1 MSREVDLER
10 VKPYADHLGDGIVQF
25 SFTLP
30 VPYGLAARKAAQEL
44 AQKMGFEHPEVVHY
58 QGLTEGY
65 TYFVMFGECTATVDY
80 ATLSDEGFEIE
91 YMSEDQIEAFAKEQI
106 GRPIVIVG
114 AATGTDT
121 HSVGIDAM
129 LNLKGF
135 HGHHGLE
142 GYRAFET
149 HNLGSQVP
157 NSVLVARAIELGADA
172 ILVSQTV
179 TQQNLHIN
187 NLTELVEIVEAEGRR
202 GQMIL
207 TCGGPRVS
215 NELAK
220 ELGYDAGFSKGTYP
234 YHVASFIVREL
245 AARTGGPRSAV
256 RPDRAGAASGTGRT
270 GEEHR
275 QDGDSGRDPEGA
287 RGAGEERRRYF
298 DRPRRRAARCD
309 RHADLQ
315 ATDCPAGRQPG
326 GEHRR
331 AVRASGLAHERLA
344 QTGVRTPLGEVVIA
358 RLAERGAVEVAG
370 PSAGEDL
377 SKVSEQMIGFGAER
391 VLIDGSIDR
400 RAASSP
406 AVADGLVIATGAVL
420 SEDIEAGRRGYE
432 GRRRPGQAA
441 GGSEPAGDTG
451 ALDNVATRELM
462 LERRLVLNAEP
473 ARSPR
478 C

>member
-1 MSREVDLER
+1 VSSAPSAPADGPHREIDLKR

-44 AQKMGFEHPEVVHY
+44 AAKMGFEHPEVVHY
-58 QGLTEGY
+58 QSLTDGY

-80 ATLSDEGFEIE
+80 ASLSVEGFDIE
-91 YMSEDQIEAFAKEQI
+91 YMNEDEIEAFAAEHI

-129 LNLKGF
+129 LNLKGY

-157 NSVLVARAIELGADA
+157 NSVLMARAIDLGADA

-179 TQQNLHIN
+179 TQQNLHVQ

-202 GQMIL
+202 RQMIL

-245 AARTGGPRSAV
+245 AART
-256 RPDRAGAASGTGRT
+256 AA
-270 GEEHR
+270 
-275 QDGDSGRDPEGA
+275 A
-287 RGAGEERRRYF
+287 
-298 DRPRRRAARCD
+298 
-309 RHADLQ
+309 
-315 ATDCPAGRQPG
+315 
-326 GEHRR
+326 
-331 AVRASGLAHERLA
+331 
-344 QTGVRTPLGEVVIA
+344 
-358 RLAERGAVEVAG
+358 
-370 PSAGEDL
+370 
-377 SKVSEQMIGFGAER
+377 
-391 VLIDGSIDR
+391 
-400 RAASSP
+400 
-406 AVADGLVIATGAVL
+406 
-420 SEDIEAGRRGYE
+420 
-432 GRRRPGQAA
+432 
-441 GGSEPAGDTG
+441 
-451 ALDNVATRELM
+451 
-462 LERRLVLNAEP
+462 
-473 ARSPR
+473 
-478 C
+478 

>member
-1 MSREVDLER
+1 VSSQAPVGAGALRREVDLEK

-44 AQKMGFEHPEVVHY
+44 AAKMGFEHPEVVHY
-58 QGLTEGY
+58 QSLTEGY
-65 TYFVMFGECTATVDY
+65 TYFVMFGECSTTVDY
-80 ATLSDEGFEIE
+80 ASLSEEGFDVE
-91 YMSEDQIEAFAKEQI
+91 YMNEHEIEAFAAEHV

-142 GYRAFET
+142 GYKAFET

-157 NSVLVARAIELGADA
+157 NSALVARAIDLNADA

-179 TQQNLHIN
+179 TQQNLHVQ

-202 GQMIL
+202 KQLIL

-245 AARTGGPRSAV
+245 AARMADSPASSQ
-256 RPDRAGAASGTGRT
+256 DGAAST
-270 GEEHR
+270 
-275 QDGDSGRDPEGA
+275 SG
-287 RGAGEERRRYF
+287 
-298 DRPRRRAARCD
+298 
-309 RHADLQ
+309 
-315 ATDCPAGRQPG
+315 
-326 GEHRR
+326 
-331 AVRASGLAHERLA
+331 
-344 QTGVRTPLGEVVIA
+344 
-358 RLAERGAVEVAG
+358 
-370 PSAGEDL
+370 
-377 SKVSEQMIGFGAER
+377 
-391 VLIDGSIDR
+391 
-400 RAASSP
+400 
-406 AVADGLVIATGAVL
+406 ADG
-420 SEDIEAGRRGYE
+420 
-432 GRRRPGQAA
+432 
-441 GGSEPAGDTG
+441 
-451 ALDNVATRELM
+451 
-462 LERRLVLNAEP
+462 
-473 ARSPR
+473 
-478 C
+478 